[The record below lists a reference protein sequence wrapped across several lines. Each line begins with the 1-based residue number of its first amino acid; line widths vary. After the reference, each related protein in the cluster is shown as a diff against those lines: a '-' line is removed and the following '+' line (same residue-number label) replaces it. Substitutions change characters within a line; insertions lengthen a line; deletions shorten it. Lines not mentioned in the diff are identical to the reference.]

1 MSYWYGN
8 FMYKHHLY
16 QEGYPIVDEEF
27 VIEKGDLF
35 RFYDSASVESSPKN
49 SKDRLKK

>member
-8 FMYKHHLY
+8 FI
-16 QEGYPIVDEEF
+16 QTSSVQDGYPVVDEEF

-35 RFYDSASVESSPKN
+35 RFYDSASVENSLKN
-49 SKDRLKK
+49 LKDKLKK